1 MVKKYLRK
9 EHMLL
14 IGFSTFIFLSM
25 LLFFLKI
32 HPLIIYDA
40 DDWLYAS
47 YFRLPIPIW
56 NDWNPSRVF
65 PEIFMPLC
73 STLAVYLL
81 MPLTHDYIWSLALMY
96 GIIVSFFITLYVSA
110 FALFLRE
117 KMKTSVSNS
126 IIISMFF
133 FIFHSLIFKTAE
145 SGNHHL
151 FYANDVTCYFYYI
164 IPTILNVILVII
176 LELYPNLMDV
186 FSRKNGILKGV
197 ILFGVYMAIFS
208 NMFCSVILSVW
219 AGVEI
224 INSGLKLI
232 SCRQFRFRTILR
244 NNIYKLMVVLSWLI
258 SIIYELSGGRAES
271 LAGISFAENVKYT
284 IHNFIN
290 VLISVNKYVALLLI
304 CVIILYLAII
314 RNKKQGRYILIA
326 LANAVIIG
334 VFLILACA
342 KSNEYYI
349 TRTEILLALCF
360 WVFAAI
366 GIMMTALINN
376 KAIRIMSPCIL
387 LLLCAIINSRGITF
401 ADANCGEVDWKTCYD
416 ISSDF
421 VEQIEV
427 ADDDNKMNIVLK
439 VPQYDDAQNWPL
451 AIYGEDRIC
460 YTLYKH
466 GIVSHD
472 LNVVFEP
479 DNSINEKWGITP

>member
-96 GIIVSFFITLYVSA
+96 GIVVSFFITLYVSA

-133 FIFHSLIFKTAE
+133 FIFHFLIFKTAE

-186 FSRKNGILKGV
+186 FSRKNGVLKGV

-208 NMFCSVILSVW
+208 NMFCSVILAVW

-224 INSGLKLI
+224 INSGLELI

-342 KSNEYYI
+342 KSNAYYI

-366 GIMMTALINN
+366 GIMATALIDNRV
-376 KAIRIMSPCIL
+376 IRSLSPCIL
-387 LLLCAIINSRGITF
+387 LLLCTIINSHGITF

-439 VPQYDDAQNWPL
+439 VPQYDDSQNWPL

-466 GIVSHD
+466 GIVSHN
-472 LNVVFEP
+472 LNVIFEP
-479 DNSINEKWGITP
+479 DNSINQKWGITS

>member
-1 MVKKYLRK
+1 MVKKYSRK
-9 EHMLL
+9 EHILL
-14 IGFSTFIFLSM
+14 IGFSTIIFLSM
-25 LLFFLKI
+25 LLFFLRI

-56 NDWNPSRVF
+56 HDWNPSRVF

-73 STLAVYLL
+73 STLAVYLF

-96 GIIVSFFITLYVSA
+96 GIVVSFFIALYVSA

-117 KMKTSVSNS
+117 KMKASVSNS
-126 IIISMFF
+126 VIISTFF
-133 FIFHSLIFKTAE
+133 FLFHFLIFKTSE
-145 SGNHHL
+145 SGNHHM

-164 IPTILNVILVII
+164 IPTILNIVLVII
-176 LELYPNLMDV
+176 LELYPDLMDI

-197 ILFGVYMAIFS
+197 ISFSVYMAIFS
-208 NMFCSVILSVW
+208 NMFCSVIIAVW

-224 INSGLKLI
+224 INSSLNLI
-232 SCRQFRFRTILR
+232 SCKDFKFKTILR
-244 NNIYKLMVVLSWLI
+244 NNIYKVMIVLGWLI

-271 LAGISFAENVKYT
+271 LAGISFAESVKHT
-284 IHNFIN
+284 IRNFTQ
-290 VLISVNKYVALLLI
+290 VLIGVNKYVAVLLV
-304 CVIILYLAII
+304 CVIILYFMLIP
-314 RNKKQGRYILIA
+314 NKKQARYILIA
-326 LANAVIIG
+326 LANAAIIG
-334 VFLILACA
+334 AFLILACA
-342 KSNEYYI
+342 KSNAYYI

-376 KAIRIMSPCIL
+376 KAIRILSPCIL
-387 LLLCAIINSRGITF
+387 LLLYASINSHGITF

-479 DNSINEKWGITP
+479 DNSINQKWGITS

>member
-40 DDWLYAS
+40 DDWLHAS

-133 FIFHSLIFKTAE
+133 FIFHFLIFKTAE

-376 KAIRIMSPCIL
+376 KAIRILSPCIL

>member
-96 GIIVSFFITLYVSA
+96 GIVVSFFITLYVSA

-133 FIFHSLIFKTAE
+133 FIFHFLIFKTAE

-208 NMFCSVILSVW
+208 NMFCSVILAVW

-224 INSGLKLI
+224 INSGLELI

-342 KSNEYYI
+342 KSRVDYI
-349 TRTEILLALCF
+349 ARTEILLALCF
-360 WVFAAI
+360 WIFAAI
-366 GIMMTALINN
+366 GIMATALIDNRV
-376 KAIRIMSPCIL
+376 IRSLSPCIL
-387 LLLCAIINSRGITF
+387 LLLCTIINSHGITF
-401 ADANCGEVDWKTCYD
+401 SDANCAGLDWKICYD
-416 ISSDF
+416 ISSDL
-421 VEQIEV
+421 VKQMKE
-427 ADDDNKMNIVLK
+427 ADDNHNSDIVLK
-439 VPQYDDAQNWPL
+439 VPLYNGEDNWPL
-451 AIYGEDRIC
+451 PFYLADRMS

-466 GIVSHD
+466 GIIFHN
-472 LNVVFEP
+472 LNVTFEP
-479 DNSINEKWGITP
+479 DISINQKLGITS

>member
-9 EHMLL
+9 EHVLL

-96 GIIVSFFITLYVSA
+96 GIVVSFFITLYVSA

-133 FIFHSLIFKTAE
+133 FIFHFLIFKTAE

-186 FSRKNGILKGV
+186 FSRKNGVLKGV

-208 NMFCSVILSVW
+208 NMFCSVILAVW

-224 INSGLKLI
+224 INSGLELI

-342 KSNEYYI
+342 KSNAYYI

-366 GIMMTALINN
+366 GIMATALIDNRV
-376 KAIRIMSPCIL
+376 IRSLSPCIL
-387 LLLCAIINSRGITF
+387 LLLCTIINSHGITF

-439 VPQYDDAQNWPL
+439 VPQYDDSQNWPL

-466 GIVSHD
+466 GIVSHN
-472 LNVVFEP
+472 LNVIFEP
-479 DNSINEKWGITP
+479 DNSINQKWGITS

>member
-40 DDWLYAS
+40 DDWIYVS

-96 GIIVSFFITLYVSA
+96 GIVVSFFITLYVSA

-133 FIFHSLIFKTAE
+133 FIFHFLIFKTAE

-176 LELYPNLMDV
+176 LELYPDLMDV
-186 FSRKNGILKGV
+186 FSRKNGVLKGV

-208 NMFCSVILSVW
+208 NMFCSVILAVW

-224 INSGLKLI
+224 INSGLELI

-342 KSNEYYI
+342 KSRVDYI
-349 TRTEILLALCF
+349 ARTEILLALCF
-360 WVFAAI
+360 WIFAAI
-366 GIMMTALINN
+366 GIMATALIDNRV
-376 KAIRIMSPCIL
+376 IRSLSPCIL
-387 LLLCAIINSRGITF
+387 LLLCTIINSHGITF
-401 ADANCGEVDWKTCYD
+401 SDANCAGLDWKICYD
-416 ISSDF
+416 ISSDL
-421 VEQIEV
+421 VKQMKE
-427 ADDDNKMNIVLK
+427 ADDNHNSDIVLK
-439 VPQYDDAQNWPL
+439 VPLYNGEDNWPL
-451 AIYGEDRIC
+451 PFYLADRMS

-466 GIVSHD
+466 GIIFHN
-472 LNVVFEP
+472 LNVTFEP
-479 DNSINEKWGITP
+479 DISINQKLGITS

>member
-14 IGFSTFIFLSM
+14 IGFSTIIFLSM

-73 STLAVYLL
+73 STLAVYLF

-96 GIIVSFFITLYVSA
+96 GIVVSFFITLYVSA

-126 IIISMFF
+126 VIISMFF
-133 FIFHSLIFKTAE
+133 FIFHFLIFKTAE

-176 LELYPNLMDV
+176 LELYPDLMDV

-208 NMFCSVILSVW
+208 NMFCSVILAVW

-314 RNKKQGRYILIA
+314 RNKKQGRYIIIA

-387 LLLCAIINSRGITF
+387 LLLCASINSHGITF

-427 ADDDNKMNIVLK
+427 ADDDNKMNIALK

>member
-9 EHMLL
+9 EHVLL

-133 FIFHSLIFKTAE
+133 FIFHFLIFKTAE

-176 LELYPNLMDV
+176 LELYPDLMDV

-208 NMFCSVILSVW
+208 NMFCSVILAVW

-224 INSGLKLI
+224 INSGLELI

-342 KSNEYYI
+342 KSNAYYI

-366 GIMMTALINN
+366 GIMATALIDNRV
-376 KAIRIMSPCIL
+376 IRSLSPCIL
-387 LLLCAIINSRGITF
+387 LLLCTIINSHGITF

-439 VPQYDDAQNWPL
+439 VPQYDDSQNWPL

-466 GIVSHD
+466 GIVSHN
-472 LNVVFEP
+472 LNVIFEP
-479 DNSINEKWGITP
+479 DNSINQKWGITS

>member
-133 FIFHSLIFKTAE
+133 FIFHFLIFKTAE

-186 FSRKNGILKGV
+186 FSRKNGVLKGV

-208 NMFCSVILSVW
+208 NMFCSVILAVW

-224 INSGLKLI
+224 INSGLELI

-290 VLISVNKYVALLLI
+290 VLISVNKYVTLLLI

-314 RNKKQGRYILIA
+314 CNKKQGRYILIA
-326 LANAVIIG
+326 LANAAIIG

-342 KSNEYYI
+342 KSNAYYI

-366 GIMMTALINN
+366 GIMATALIDNRV
-376 KAIRIMSPCIL
+376 IRSLSPCIL
-387 LLLCAIINSRGITF
+387 LLLCTIINSHGITF

>member
-133 FIFHSLIFKTAE
+133 FIFHFLIFKTAE

-186 FSRKNGILKGV
+186 FSRKNGVLKGV

-208 NMFCSVILSVW
+208 NMFCSVILAVW

-224 INSGLKLI
+224 INSGLELI

-290 VLISVNKYVALLLI
+290 VLISVNKYVTLLLI

-387 LLLCAIINSRGITF
+387 LLLCTIINSHGITF
-401 ADANCGEVDWKTCYD
+401 SDANCGEVDWKTCYD

-466 GIVSHD
+466 GIVSHN
-472 LNVVFEP
+472 LNVIFEP
-479 DNSINEKWGITP
+479 DNSINQKWGITS

>member
-1 MVKKYLRK
+1 MVKKYSRK
-9 EHMLL
+9 EHILL
-14 IGFSTFIFLSM
+14 IGFSTIIFLSM

-32 HPLIIYDA
+32 HPLIIYDV

-73 STLAVYLL
+73 STLAVYLF

-96 GIIVSFFITLYVSA
+96 GIVVSFFITLYVSA

-133 FIFHSLIFKTAE
+133 FIFHFLIFKTAE

-360 WVFAAI
+360 WIFTAI
-366 GIMMTALINN
+366 GIMATALIDNRV
-376 KAIRIMSPCIL
+376 IRSLSPCVL
-387 LLLCAIINSRGITF
+387 LLLCTIINSHGITF

-466 GIVSHD
+466 GIVSHN
-472 LNVVFEP
+472 LNVIFEP
-479 DNSINEKWGITP
+479 DNSINQKWGITS

>member
-133 FIFHSLIFKTAE
+133 FIFHFLIFKTAE

-176 LELYPNLMDV
+176 LELYPDLMDV

-208 NMFCSVILSVW
+208 NMFCSVILAVW

-224 INSGLKLI
+224 INSGLELI

-342 KSNEYYI
+342 KSNAYYI

-366 GIMMTALINN
+366 GIMATALIDNRV
-376 KAIRIMSPCIL
+376 IRSLSPCIL
-387 LLLCAIINSRGITF
+387 LLLCTIINSHGITF

-439 VPQYDDAQNWPL
+439 VPQYDDSQNWPL

>member
-1 MVKKYLRK
+1 M
-9 EHMLL
+9 
-14 IGFSTFIFLSM
+14 
-25 LLFFLKI
+25 
-32 HPLIIYDA
+32 
-40 DDWLYAS
+40 
-47 YFRLPIPIW
+47 
-56 NDWNPSRVF
+56 
-65 PEIFMPLC
+65 
-73 STLAVYLL
+73 
-81 MPLTHDYIWSLALMY
+81 
-96 GIIVSFFITLYVSA
+96 
-110 FALFLRE
+110 LFLLHYSYDF
-117 KMKTSVSNS
+117 KCHFGDNS
-126 IIISMFF
+126 GVISRFN
-133 FIFHSLIFKTAE
+133 
-145 SGNHHL
+145 G
-151 FYANDVTCYFYYI
+151 C
-164 IPTILNVILVII
+164 
-176 LELYPNLMDV
+176 
-186 FSRKNGILKGV
+186 FSRKNGVLKGV

-208 NMFCSVILSVW
+208 NMFCSVILAVW

-224 INSGLKLI
+224 INSGLELI

-342 KSNEYYI
+342 KSNAYYI

-366 GIMMTALINN
+366 GIMATALIDSRV
-376 KAIRIMSPCIL
+376 IRSLSPCIL
-387 LLLCAIINSRGITF
+387 LLLCTIINSHGITF

>member
-1 MVKKYLRK
+1 MVKYSRK
-9 EHMLL
+9 EHILL
-14 IGFSTFIFLSM
+14 IGFSTIIFLSM

-32 HPLIIYDA
+32 HPLIIYDV

-73 STLAVYLL
+73 STLAVYLF

-96 GIIVSFFITLYVSA
+96 GIVVSFFITLYVSA

-133 FIFHSLIFKTAE
+133 FIFHFLIFKTAE

-176 LELYPNLMDV
+176 LELYPDLMDV
-186 FSRKNGILKGV
+186 FSRKNGVLKGV

-208 NMFCSVILSVW
+208 NMFCSVILAVW

-224 INSGLKLI
+224 INSGLELI
-232 SCRQFRFRTILR
+232 SCGQFRFRTILR
-244 NNIYKLMVVLSWLI
+244 NSIYKLMVVLSWLI

-342 KSNEYYI
+342 KSNAYYI

-366 GIMMTALINN
+366 GIMATALIDNRV
-376 KAIRIMSPCIL
+376 IRSLSPCIL
-387 LLLCAIINSRGITF
+387 LLLCTIINSHGITF

-439 VPQYDDAQNWPL
+439 VPQYDDSQNWPL

-466 GIVSHD
+466 GIVSHN
-472 LNVVFEP
+472 LNVIFEP
-479 DNSINEKWGITP
+479 DNSINQKWGITS

>member
-1 MVKKYLRK
+1 MVKKYSRK
-9 EHMLL
+9 EHILL
-14 IGFSTFIFLSM
+14 IGFSTIIFLSM
-25 LLFFLKI
+25 LLFFLRI

-56 NDWNPSRVF
+56 HDWNPSRVF

-73 STLAVYLL
+73 STLAVYLF

-96 GIIVSFFITLYVSA
+96 GIVVSFFITLYVYA

-117 KMKTSVSNS
+117 KIKASVSNS
-126 IIISMFF
+126 IIISAIFF
-133 FIFHSLIFKTAE
+133 LFHFLIFKTSE
-145 SGNHHL
+145 SGNHHM

-164 IPTILNVILVII
+164 IPTILNVVLVII
-176 LELYPNLMDV
+176 LELYPDLMDI

-197 ILFGVYMAIFS
+197 ILFSVYMAIFS
-208 NMFCSVILSVW
+208 NLFCSVIIAVW

-224 INSGLKLI
+224 INSSLNLI
-232 SCRQFRFRTILR
+232 ICKDFKFKTILR
-244 NNIYKLMVVLSWLI
+244 NNIYKLMIVFGWLI

-271 LAGISFAENVKYT
+271 LAGISFAESVKHT
-284 IHNFIN
+284 IRNFTQ
-290 VLISVNKYVALLLI
+290 VLIGVNKYVAVLLV
-304 CVIILYLAII
+304 CVIILYFMLI
-314 RNKKQGRYILIA
+314 RNA
-326 LANAVIIG
+326 
-334 VFLILACA
+334 
-342 KSNEYYI
+342 YYI

-376 KAIRIMSPCIL
+376 KAIRILSPCIL
-387 LLLCAIINSRGITF
+387 LLLCASINSHGITF

-479 DNSINEKWGITP
+479 DNSINQKWGITS